1 MSSVTTFY
9 SRGHDTFWCHFAQI
23 VSPGKMG
30 TWRCTRQ
37 EMVLEKMDYALILL
51 DGMQYKENQ
60 VKSCYKPWYYVIL
73 LCYIF
78 YTKIQTCTK
87 KIQTHT
93 KKIQTHIK
101 KIQTHINKSK
111 PKNPISKPKNPNPTM
126 LKRQSSK
133 CAGPWQVRPSL
144 EEGGRSR
151 LPPRTERSS
160 PAPLGQQEESV

>member
-9 SRGHDTFWCHFAQI
+9 SRGHDTFWCHFARI

-37 EMVLEKMDYALILL
+37 EMVLERMDYALILL

-60 VKSCYKPWYYVIL
+60 VKSRYKPWYYVIL

-87 KIQTHT
+87 KIQTC
-93 KKIQTHIK
+93 KQKI
-101 KIQTHINKSK
+101 
-111 PKNPISKPKNPNPTM
+111 PNPYQKNPNPY
-126 LKRQSSK
+126 QISK
-133 CAGPWQVRPSL
+133 KSKPISTNPNQKIPYPNQKIQT
-144 EEGGRSR
+144 
-151 LPPRTERSS
+151 PPC
-160 PAPLGQQEESV
+160 